1 MFTIA
6 GLIEMV
12 IRTITK
18 APKLTIQHRQ
28 VTVVDWYL
36 CIQIWDLSG
45 LGVQSGGGA
54 GYLSVF
60 ARATEVVSSLNVLIN

>member
-45 LGVQSGGGA
+45 LGFKAGAVQDTSPC
-54 GYLSVF
+54 LPE
-60 ARATEVVSSLNVLIN
+60 RPM